1 MALGYLLGGGV
12 GTEPHGIELHREYAV
27 MQRLYE
33 QIAEWTGLTVGQ
45 ILEEDLPEAQEERQS
60 VGSIRETALALAVH
74 DILAEQ
80 GVHPSAL
87 GGLSLGAM
95 TSSCLAG
102 ALTRQEL
109 FGLLRSTRLC
119 PDPDPS
125 DPAHA
130 LAIAAV
136 PAGQSVETF
145 VGGFEGVYVAGDMGD
160 TADGALRIHMLGG
173 LHEPMAALA
182 GSLPEG
188 LVTLMPGRGIAQHTP
203 LRAPYQTFI
212 EPHIDAIGFHTP
224 KLPVLSCLDRRQ
236 LASGEDVRDLFK
248 RNPTTPISLPYVY
261 EGMHELDVQLGV
273 VVGPAIP
280 AGLLRIPFPV
290 VHVEQPEH
298 IEKVVSSVFELGIE
312 YPETGLAPC

>member
-12 GTEPHGIELHREYAV
+12 GTEPHGIELHRAYPV

-45 ILEEDLPEAQEERQS
+45 ILEEDLPEPQEQRQS

-80 GVHPSAL
+80 GVHPSVL

-95 TSSCLAG
+95 TSSCMAG

-109 FGLLRSTRLC
+109 FGLLSSARLC

-125 DPAHA
+125 EPAHA

-136 PAGQSVETF
+136 PAGQGVETF
-145 VGGFEGVYVAGDMGD
+145 VGGTEGVHVAGDMGD
-160 TADGALRIHMLGG
+160 TADGALRIYMLGG
-173 LHEPMAALA
+173 LHDAMATLA

-188 LVTLMPGRGIAQHTP
+188 LVTLLPGRGIAQHTP
-203 LRAPYQTFI
+203 LRAPFRQFI
-212 EPHIDAIGFHTP
+212 EPYIDAVGFRAP
-224 KLPVLSCLDRRQ
+224 KLPVMSCLDRKQ
-236 LASGEDVRDLFK
+236 LASGEDVQDLFK

-261 EGMHELDVQLGV
+261 EGMHEIGVQLGV

-290 VHVEQPEH
+290 LHVEQPEH

-312 YPETGLAPC
+312 YPEKGLPQC

>member
-12 GTEPHGIELHREYAV
+12 GTEPHGLELHRAYPV

-33 QIAEWTGLTVGQ
+33 RIADWTGLTVGQ
-45 ILEEDLPEAQEERQS
+45 VLEDELPEPQEERQS
-60 VGSIRETALALAVH
+60 VGSIRETALALSVH

-80 GVHPSAL
+80 GVHPSVL

-102 ALTRQEL
+102 ALSREDL
-109 FGLLRSTRLC
+109 FGLLRAGRLC
-119 PDPDPS
+119 PDPAPS
-125 DPAHA
+125 DLPHA

-136 PAGQSVETF
+136 PAGQDVRTF
-145 VGGFEGVYVAGDMGD
+145 IGGADGVFLAGDMGQ
-160 TADGALRIHMLGG
+160 TADGALKIYMLGG
-173 LHEPMAALA
+173 EFEAMTELA

-188 LVTLMPGRGIAQHTP
+188 LVTLMPGRTIAQHTP
-203 LRAPYQTFI
+203 LRAPFQEFVKPYI
-212 EPHIDAIGFHTP
+212 EAIQFSAP
-224 KLPVLSCLDRRQ
+224 QLPVLSCLDRKR
-236 LASGEDVRDLFK
+236 LTTPEDVQDLFE
-248 RNPTTPISLPYVY
+248 RNPTTLVSLPHVY
-261 EGMHELDVQLGV
+261 DGMHDLGVQLGV

-290 VHVEQPEH
+290 LHIEQPEH
-298 IEKVVSSVFELGIE
+298 IEKVVSSVYELGIE

>member
-12 GTEPHGIELHREYAV
+12 GTEPHGIELHRAYPV

-33 QIAEWTGLTVGQ
+33 QIADWTGLTVGQ

-60 VGSIRETALALAVH
+60 VGSIRETALALSVH

-80 GVHPSAL
+80 DVHPSVL
-87 GGLSLGAM
+87 GGLSLGSM
-95 TSSCLAG
+95 TSSCLVAPSPARSCSG
-102 ALTRQEL
+102 CCAARASAPTPTPRTRRTPL
-109 FGLLRSTRLC
+109 PSRPSRPGRASRRS
-119 PDPDPS
+119 S
-125 DPAHA
+125 
-130 LAIAAV
+130 AA
-136 PAGQSVETF
+136 SRTCTSC
-145 VGGFEGVYVAGDMGD
+145 GDMGD
-160 TADGALRIHMLGG
+160 TADGALRIYMLSG
-173 LHEPMAALA
+173 LREPMAALVN
-182 GSLPEG
+182 SLPEG

-203 LRAPYQTFI
+203 LRASYRTFVEPY
-212 EPHIDAIGFHTP
+212 IDAISFGTP
-224 KLPVLSCLDRRQ
+224 QLPVLSCLDRKQ
-236 LASGEDVRDLFK
+236 LASGDDVRDMFK

-298 IEKVVSSVFELGIE
+298 IEKVVTSVFELGIE

>member
-12 GTEPHGIELHREYAV
+12 GTEPHGIELHGAYPV
-27 MQRLYE
+27 MRRLYE
-33 QIAEWTGLTVGQ
+33 RIAGWTGLTVGQ
-45 ILEEDLPEAQEERQS
+45 ILEDDLPEPQEERGS

-80 GVHPSAL
+80 GVHPSVL

-109 FGLLRSTRLC
+109 FGLLRSTRRC

-125 DPAHA
+125 EPAHA

-136 PAGQSVETF
+136 PAGQSVAALIGET
-145 VGGFEGVYVAGDMGD
+145 EGVHVAGDMGD
-160 TADGALRIHMLGG
+160 TADRALRIHLLGG
-173 LHEPMAALA
+173 LREPLAALA

-188 LVTLMPGRGIAQHTP
+188 LVTLLPGRGVAQHTP
-203 LRAPYQTFI
+203 LRAPFRAFVAPYV
-212 EPHIDAIGFHTP
+212 DAIDFAAP
-224 KLPVLSCLDRRQ
+224 QRPVLSCLDPGR
-236 LASGEDVRDLFK
+236 LASGDEVRDLFR

-261 EGMHELDVQLGV
+261 EGMREEGVQLGV

-280 AGLLRIPFPV
+280 AGLLAIPFPV

-312 YPETGLAPC
+312 YPETGVGAC